1 MEVKQMDEIIKM
13 QNLTKDFGQGLG
25 IFDVN
30 LSIKKGEV
38 FGLVGIN
45 GSGKSTIMRHLMG
58 FLHPDRGNTSI
69 MGKDCWKSADKL
81 KKYVGYIPGEI
92 SFPDVHS
99 GLDFLKLQA
108 DYMSLTSMAYANELI
123 ERLNLDPT
131 AKLKRMSKGMK
142 QKTAI
147 VNAFMCDPDILLLDE
162 ATTGLDPLM
171 QKSFTEIVQN
181 EKKKGKT
188 IFMSSHMFD
197 EMESTCDRVAFLK
210 NGEII
215 HVVDMK
221 TILGNETMKEYKI
234 EFNKQADYIE
244 FLTRSFAITR
254 RQDEYSQVTIHISDY
269 DVDRLFG
276 VLSTMGVRFISH
288 RPYTLEAC
296 FKEIYNNTEVA

>member
-1 MEVKQMDEIIKM
+1 MDEIIKLK
-13 QNLTKDFGQGLG
+13 NITKDFGQGRG

-30 LSIKKGEV
+30 LCVKKGEV

-58 FLHPDRGNTSI
+58 FLHPDKGRGHILS
-69 MGKDCWKSADKL
+69 KDCWKSADKL
-81 KKYVGYIPGEI
+81 KKYIGYIPGEI

-99 GLDFLKLQA
+99 GLDFLQLQA
-108 DYMSLTSMAYANELI
+108 EYMNLDSMTYANELI

-171 QKSFTEIVQN
+171 QKSFTEIVKN

-210 NGEII
+210 NGKIV
-215 HVVDMK
+215 HVVDMR

-234 EFNKQADYIE
+234 EFNKKADYTE
-244 FLTRSFAITR
+244 FITHSFNVTR
-254 RQDEYSQVTIHISDY
+254 RQDKYRQATILISDS
-269 DVDRLFG
+269 DVDKLLG
-276 VLSTMGVRFISH
+276 VLSTMDVHFISH
-288 RPYTLEAC
+288 KPYTLEAC